1 MHSMLCLRLVH
12 CFNCLRQLLQFN
24 KLFSER
30 MSNGTRHFHTFFYVS
45 ILLFYYRLISHFL
58 ITHSTKRYK
67 LAEKDV
73 RPCAWL
79 CVTVGCCQAP
89 EIVIKKKTNYYWHIS
104 WKEMWRQDYASI
116 KSYEHSK
123 FRRKWQR
130 WHVPRILAKTTH
142 HTGRIHWAL
151 ATNHMAAATRHT

>member
-45 ILLFYYRLISHFL
+45 ILLFYYRLISHFFDY
-58 ITHSTKRYK
+58 SFD
-67 LAEKDV
+67 EKV
-73 RPCAWL
+73 QTCRKGCATV
-79 CVTVGCCQAP
+79 CVTVRDGWLLSSTRNRN
-89 EIVIKKKTNYYWHIS
+89 KKKTNYYWHIS